1 MGRSLCGARG
11 RNFTSDKKRFQARN
25 GLRGNANVQARMK
38 KVLRQDVAGGKAC
51 GFESNDGC

>member
-1 MGRSLCGARG
+1 M
-11 RNFTSDKKRFQARN
+11 
-25 GLRGNANVQARMK
+25 RGNANVQARMK